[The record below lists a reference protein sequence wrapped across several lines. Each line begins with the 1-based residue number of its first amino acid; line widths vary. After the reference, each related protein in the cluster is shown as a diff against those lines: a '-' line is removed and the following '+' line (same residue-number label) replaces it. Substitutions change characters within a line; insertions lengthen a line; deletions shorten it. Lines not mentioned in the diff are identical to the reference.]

1 MPGKSP
7 APARRWG
14 RTTVAVTGLLAALG
28 VMSTAGTA
36 HADIVLK
43 LNYPLTGTTYIKS
56 TDSSMSLGPGT
67 LATAVDDTGGLTATV
82 TLPPAT
88 GTFKEFGVIPVSVT
102 TEFVE
107 ATPTTG
113 KVDINTGAVQTTSHL
128 TLRITDLRVAG
139 IPTPIG
145 SHCQTESPAEV
156 AVTSDDGFS
165 VITGGNLSGTYT
177 IPNFKNCLLA
187 TPLINLVVPGSG
199 NTITLTLGA
208 ATIPPSSPTADPSKV
223 FRAGALH

>member
-1 MPGKSP
+1 MPAKSLTP
-7 APARRWG
+7 TRRWG
-14 RTTVAVTGLLAALG
+14 RTTAAATASLAALG
-28 VMSTAGTA
+28 VLSTAGTA
-36 HADIVLK
+36 HADVVLK

-56 TDSSMSLGPGT
+56 TSSSMSLGPGT

-88 GTFKEFGVIPVSVT
+88 GSFKEFGVIPVSVT
-102 TEFVE
+102 TEFIE
-107 ATPTTG
+107 ASPTTG
-113 KVDINTGAVQTTSHL
+113 TVDINTGAVQTTSHL
-128 TLRITDLRVAG
+128 ILRLTDLKVAG

-145 SHCQTESPAEV
+145 DKCQTETPAEV
-156 AVTSDDGFS
+156 SVTSDDGFS

-208 ATIPPSSPTADPSKV
+208 ASIPPSSPTADPSKV
-223 FRAGALH
+223 FKAGALH